1 MKRYLKTLYSGINLL
16 DKSLFFLILVELDED
31 EDLDE
36 EDIVDVVNEFFE
48 IFVIFFVGVEKVW
61 NFMGF
66 FYFMLILYLWKFKI

>member
-61 NFMGF
+61 NFVGF

>member
-1 MKRYLKTLYSGINLL
+1 MKRYLKTLYLGINLL

-48 IFVIFFVGVEKVW
+48 IFVIFFVGLEKV
-61 NFMGF
+61 
-66 FYFMLILYLWKFKI
+66 

>member
-61 NFMGF
+61 IFMGF
-66 FYFMLILYLWKFKI
+66 FLFYVNFIFVKI